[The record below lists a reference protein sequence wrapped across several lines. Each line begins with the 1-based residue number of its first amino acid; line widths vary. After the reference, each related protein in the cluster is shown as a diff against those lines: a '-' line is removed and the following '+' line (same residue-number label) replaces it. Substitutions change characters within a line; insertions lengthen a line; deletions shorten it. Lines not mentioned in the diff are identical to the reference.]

1 MRRRVLDDGSY
12 IYEPSNLDRARFYTD
27 IPYFF
32 SGSFDPNRLGDIT
45 SEDFDERGSY
55 IIPDNVFDENFMRL
69 RGLNEKLPFADARE
83 AFDEMIFDD
92 DPENEVAR
100 MLQDDFRRDMA
111 RKHPYNFYRDRILS
125 ALDDLSM
132 EELSNM
138 TGSGYQ
144 PHKELLRDMR
154 SFTPN
159 PRSWH
164 EDTQEMFL
172 PKRNVAMKNLPK
184 SIMDIISP
192 SGPSKKFLE
201 NVPQKVQRGFRDR
214 GKRVASLEAAV
225 AANRRME
232 ALNEANQNVR
242 ENILQ
247 SFFPTIPRSYGNRPY
262 SMGSNFDMVTSARTF
277 QPDRYGGAGAN
288 PPRAAFTFD
297 EDDEAS
303 AVIMNEAFPEQF
315 QLINRSEDA
324 FEDAWALMKIE
335 SPEYQGHHQAPVDE
349 DYHAPLHDMTRI
361 YPEDLYSNMG
371 VHYYGDGS
379 HDSREMDSHS
389 HRIIMSVR
397 GDPEAN
403 VIVYRAVPY
412 EVGGE
417 INPGDWVSTS
427 RIYAVNHGRRF
438 GHGEHGPGGFRL
450 LKREVKAKDLFSEGN
465 SLHEYGWRGDT

>member
-1 MRRRVLDDGSY
+1 M
-12 IYEPSNLDRARFYTD
+12 DRARFYTD

-32 SGSFDPNRLGDIT
+32 SHSFDPGRYGDIT
-45 SEDFDERGSY
+45 SEDFDERGRY

-100 MLQDDFRRDMA
+100 LLQDDFRRDMA
-111 RKHPYNFYRDRILS
+111 RKHPYNFYRDRILP

-144 PHKELLRDMR
+144 PHKELLRDMH

-172 PKRNVAMKNLPK
+172 PKKNVAMKNLPK

-201 NVPQKVQRGFRDR
+201 EISPKVQRGFRDR

-247 SFFPTIPRSYGNRPY
+247 SFFPTIPRPWGDRPY
-262 SMGSNFDMVTSARTF
+262 SRSTNFDMVTSARTF
-277 QPDRYGGAGAN
+277 EPDRYGGAGAN

-315 QLINRSEDA
+315 QLLNRSEDA
-324 FEDAWALMKIE
+324 FEDAWAIMKSIPTDIMNDPLVYISPDGMIKTVRLERPFRKWLYE
-335 SPEYQGHHQAPVDE
+335 SGYPTDDDFAQLDFMQKMQILFHYRVQQGASKEQSFME
-349 DYHAPLHDMTRI
+349 D
-361 YPEDLYSNMG
+361 NQ
-371 VHYYGDGS
+371 
-379 HDSREMDSHS
+379 
-389 HRIIMSVR
+389 
-397 GDPEAN
+397 
-403 VIVYRAVPY
+403 
-412 EVGGE
+412 
-417 INPGDWVSTS
+417 
-427 RIYAVNHGRRF
+427 
-438 GHGEHGPGGFRL
+438 
-450 LKREVKAKDLFSEGN
+450 
-465 SLHEYGWRGDT
+465 